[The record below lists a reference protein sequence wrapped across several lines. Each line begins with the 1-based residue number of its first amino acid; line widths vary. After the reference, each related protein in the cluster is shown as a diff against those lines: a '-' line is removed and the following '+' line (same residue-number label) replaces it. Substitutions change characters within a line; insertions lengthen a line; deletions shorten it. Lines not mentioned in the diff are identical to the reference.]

1 MTFNLK
7 IFLFLALMWSAGNGV
22 AGSLLTVR
30 LVEASHA
37 GRGMGA
43 GLGDVANLLQNN
55 LPYKSFQ
62 LLASRSMSLPANGVA
77 SLNSG
82 IVARCSGGQDN
93 LSVVL
98 ERGGKK
104 IMQTTVELRD
114 GTPLIIGGISS
125 AQGKLI
131 IVLLAK

>member
-7 IFLFLALMWSAGNGV
+7 ILLFLTLMWTAGNGV
-22 AGSLLTVR
+22 AGSLLSVR

-37 GRGMGA
+37 GQGMGV

-62 LLASRSMSLPANGVA
+62 LLASRSMALPANGVA

>member
-1 MTFNLK
+1 
-7 IFLFLALMWSAGNGV
+7 
-22 AGSLLTVR
+22 
-30 LVEASHA
+30 
-37 GRGMGA
+37 
-43 GLGDVANLLQNN
+43 
-55 LPYKSFQ
+55 
-62 LLASRSMSLPANGVA
+62 
-77 SLNSG
+77 
-82 IVARCSGGQDN
+82 
-93 LSVVL
+93 VVL